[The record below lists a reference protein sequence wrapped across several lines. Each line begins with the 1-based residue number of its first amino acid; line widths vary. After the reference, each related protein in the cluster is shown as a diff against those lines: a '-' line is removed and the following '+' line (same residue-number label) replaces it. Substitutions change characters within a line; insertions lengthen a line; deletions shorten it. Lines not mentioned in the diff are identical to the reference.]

1 MEKSYQV
8 LFPFLILFLSTSCAK
23 QNYPDD
29 ERFKP
34 WRIGAAISY
43 EFSASVL
50 EAYGV
55 NESDDWTS
63 MMLPYGN
70 LTSSRRLNL
79 SNYREYTYQ
88 EYDGNKLVLN
98 VVLNF
103 TPSQVGLGT
112 KTLPDELYVYWWVKN
127 SETQY
132 ATVVDVTPQI
142 KAAITKPY
150 PHPSWRFEGENCYQ
164 TDFIFGLLPDG
175 RAKLWLKGCRIYT
188 YVGEYQPTKVM
199 PPADPSKIKDK
210 PIPWDKVNQVWYDKE
225 KYKMQNI
232 DDVVKL

>member
-8 LFPFLILFLSTSCAK
+8 LFPFLILFFSTSCAK

-43 EFSASVL
+43 SHFSAV
-50 EAYGV
+50 EQAYGV
-55 NESDDWTS
+55 NETEDWTS
-63 MMLPYGN
+63 VMLPYGN
-70 LTSSRRLNL
+70 LTGPRLDL
-79 SNYREYTYQ
+79 ENYQSYSYP
-88 EYDGNKLVLN
+88 EYDGSSLVLDSF
-98 VVLNF
+98 LNF
-103 TPSQVGLGT
+103 TPNQVGLGF
-112 KTLPDELYVYWWVKN
+112 KTLPEHLYVYWRN
-127 SETQY
+127 NGTDY
-132 ATVVDVTPQI
+132 ATVVEVTPKI
-142 KAAITKPY
+142 KAAATKAY

-175 RAKLWLKGCRIYT
+175 RAQLWLKGCRIYT

-199 PPADPSKIKDK
+199 QSADPSKRKDK
-210 PIPWDKVNQVWYDKE
+210 LISWDKVNQVWYDKE

>member
-1 MEKSYQV
+1 MKKSYKG
-8 LFPFLILFLSTSCAK
+8 LIPLLLIFSAVSCAK

-29 ERFKP
+29 EHFNP

-43 EFSASVL
+43 EFSSGVL
-50 EAYGV
+50 QAYGV
-55 NESDDWTS
+55 NETEDWTS
-63 MMLPYGN
+63 VMLPYGN
-70 LTSSRRLNL
+70 LVLEPRLNL
-79 SNYREYTYQ
+79 ENYRHYSYP
-88 EYDGNKLVLN
+88 EYDGNLIVLN
-98 VVLNF
+98 SFLNF
-103 TPSQVGLGT
+103 TPNQIGLGL
-112 KTLPDELYVYWWVKN
+112 KSLPEQLYVYWRN
-127 SETQY
+127 NGTDY
-132 ATVVDVTPQI
+132 ATVVEVTPKI
-142 KAAITKPY
+142 KAAVTKAY

>member
-1 MEKSYQV
+1 MKKSHKFLALIWV
-8 LFPFLILFLSTSCAK
+8 LASTTSCAK
-23 QNYPDD
+23 QQYWDD
-29 ERFKP
+29 EGFMP

-43 EFSASVL
+43 SHFSAV
-50 EAYGV
+50 EQAYGV
-55 NESDDWTS
+55 NETEDWTS
-63 MMLPYGN
+63 VMLPYGN
-70 LTSSRRLNL
+70 LTGPRLNL
-79 SNYREYTYQ
+79 ENYRHYSYP
-88 EYDGNKLVLN
+88 EYDGNLLVLN
-98 VVLNF
+98 SFLNF
-103 TPSQVGLGT
+103 TPNQIGLGL
-112 KTLPDELYVYWWVKN
+112 KSLPEQLYVYWRN
-127 SETQY
+127 NGTDY
-132 ATVVDVTPQI
+132 ATVVEVTPKI
-142 KAAITKPY
+142 KAAVTKAY

-199 PPADPSKIKDK
+199 PPADPSKIKNK

>member
-1 MEKSYQV
+1 MRKSYKILFPLLV
-8 LFPFLILFLSTSCAK
+8 LFNATSCAQ

-43 EFSASVL
+43 THFSAV
-50 EAYGV
+50 EQAYGV
-55 NESDDWTS
+55 SETGDWTS
-63 MMLPYGN
+63 VMLPYGN
-70 LTSSRRLNL
+70 LTGPRLDL
-79 SNYREYTYQ
+79 ENYQRNSYP
-88 EYDGNKLVLN
+88 EYDGNSLILN
-98 VVLNF
+98 NILNF
-103 TPSQVGLGT
+103 TPNQLGLGFR
-112 KTLPDELYVYWWVKN
+112 TLPDQVYVYWRN
-127 SETQY
+127 NGTDY
-132 ATVVDVTPQI
+132 ATVVDVTPKI

-175 RAKLWLKGCRIYT
+175 RAKLWLEGCNIYT
-188 YVGEYQPTKVM
+188 YVGEYQPAKVM
-199 PPADPSKIKDK
+199 PPADPRKIKDK

-225 KYKMQNI
+225 KYTMQNI

>member
-1 MEKSYQV
+1 MKKSYKI
-8 LFPFLILFLSTSCAK
+8 LFPLFIIFSATSCAK

-29 ERFKP
+29 ERYKP

-43 EFSASVL
+43 EFSSGVL

-55 NESDDWTS
+55 NKTEDWTS
-63 MMLPYGN
+63 VMLPYGN
-70 LTSSRRLNL
+70 LVSGKRLNL
-79 SNYREYTYQ
+79 ENYKRSSYP
-88 EYDGNKLVLN
+88 EYDGNSLILN
-98 VVLNF
+98 NIINF
-103 TPSQVGLGT
+103 TPNQLGLGF
-112 KTLPDELYVYWWVKN
+112 KTLPEQLYVYWRN
-127 SETQY
+127 NGTDY

-175 RAKLWLKGCRIYT
+175 RAKLWLEGCNIYT

-199 PPADPSKIKDK
+199 PPADPSKIKNK